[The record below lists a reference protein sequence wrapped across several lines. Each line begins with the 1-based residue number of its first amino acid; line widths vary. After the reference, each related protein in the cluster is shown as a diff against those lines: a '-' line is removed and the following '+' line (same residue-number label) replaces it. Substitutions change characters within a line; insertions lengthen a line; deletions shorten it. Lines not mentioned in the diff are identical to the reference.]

1 MKLHTLDLIIIVA
14 YFVTVILVGL
24 WVSRRGVKDLDS
36 YFLGGKKLP
45 WYMLGVSDA
54 SGMFDISGTMW
65 LVSVLF
71 LYGLKSIWLPWV
83 WPTFNQIFLMMFMS
97 AWLRR
102 SNVLTGAQWM
112 QTRFGNDRGGT
123 LAHLSVVFFALVNV
137 IGLLAYAFKGIGKFA
152 SGLLPWHFTTATTGI
167 FTDDN
172 IYAMILM
179 GLTSLYAIKG
189 GMVSVVIT
197 EVMQF
202 TILTLTALTIGII
215 AIIKVSPD
223 MIAHK
228 IPDGWMNPFFGR
240 TLNLNWEGILNTAN
254 TSLKEQ
260 GNEWFSIIFGLM
272 FFKGVLA
279 SLAGPAPNYDM
290 QRILATRNPREAS
303 LMNGMVTLVLMFPR
317 YMMIAGITVLALAF
331 CMPELNAQAKPD
343 FEKIL
348 PNVLQYIPTGVVGFL
363 LAGLAA
369 AFMSNFA
376 ATLNAAPAYVVNDI
390 YKRFINANAGGKK
403 EVALS
408 RIVALLFLAIG
419 ICFGIFST
427 SITNVMMWLVGG
439 LYGGYVLANVLKW
452 YWWRFNGYGYFWGMM
467 AGILSAMFVP
477 MALQH
482 FLDQR
487 SPSLSASDFTDLPR
501 FASAINSPGTNGVSL
516 YLQSQ
521 LTPATRESLSRYQGG
536 SDAILSIA
544 LAEDLNRITQNGS
557 IYQSNRFTGIILS
570 GRTEDLAKKKNP
582 QAHDLLL
589 LNRMLLEDS
598 YSMAIESRFRFSP
611 NALYT
616 FPFILFLSVIGC
628 FAGTLL
634 TKPEDD
640 AILKKFYKTV
650 NPWGCWGPIR
660 AKVMAEDPNFK
671 PNHSFVHDMTNVAVG
686 IVWQLCLVALP
697 IFIVLRQW
705 HWVGGIAAL
714 LVATSVY
721 MKFNWY
727 DKLEKA

>member
-1 MKLHTLDLIIIVA
+1 MKLHALDLAIIVS
-14 YFVTVILVGL
+14 YFVTIILVGL

-45 WYMLGVSDA
+45 WYLLGVSDA

-223 MIAHK
+223 MIAHN
-228 IPDGWMNPFFGR
+228 IPAGWLNPFFGWK
-240 TLNLNWEGILNTAN
+240 LDLNWNGILDTAKAAIKN
-254 TSLKEQ
+254 D
-260 GNEWFSIIFGLM
+260 GNDFFSIIFGLM

-331 CMPELNAQAKPD
+331 CMPELRSQTTPD

-403 EVALS
+403 EVAMS
-408 RIVALLFLAIG
+408 RIVSLVFLVIG
-419 ICFGIFST
+419 VCFGIFSL
-427 SITNVMMWLVGG
+427 SITKVMMWLVGG

-467 AGILSAMFVP
+467 TGILSAMLVP
-477 MALQH
+477 E
-482 FLDQR
+482 
-487 SPSLSASDFTDLPR
+487 SPYFR
-501 FASAINSPGTNGVSL
+501 GFANIVLGHSVSNTL
-516 YLQSQ
+516 YL
-521 LTPATRESLSRYQGG
+521 
-536 SDAILSIA
+536 
-544 LAEDLNRITQNGS
+544 
-557 IYQSNRFTGIILS
+557 
-570 GRTEDLAKKKNP
+570 
-582 QAHDLLL
+582 
-589 LNRMLLEDS
+589 
-598 YSMAIESRFRFSP
+598 
-611 NALYT
+611 
-616 FPFILFLSVIGC
+616 FPFILGCSVLGC

-640 AILKKFYKTV
+640 AVLKKFYKAV

-660 AKVMAEDPNFK
+660 AKVMAEDPSFK
-671 PNHSFVHDMTNVAVG
+671 PNHNFVHDMTNVAVG
-686 IVWQLCLVALP
+686 IGWQLCLVALP
-697 IFIVLRQW
+697 IFIVLKQW
-705 HWVGGIAAL
+705 SWSGGILVL